1 MELCS
6 QLSDPLSSKIA
17 VPLVCFLNVG
27 DVKKKKFIN
36 VHVNSKSF
44 LNSGFFFSIVCFK
57 LLLLLHISY
66 I

>member
-27 DVKKKKFIN
+27 DVKKKK
-36 VHVNSKSF
+36 KSSLMF
-44 LNSGFFFSIVCFK
+44 M
-57 LLLLLHISY
+57 
-66 I
+66 